1 MTFNRYRIAKATHG
15 SQEWLNQR
23 YEDDNGNRRISASA
37 AAAIYGVHPFVP
49 ADVYAAEL
57 LSGVAPSP
65 IAPNKAMDRGNRLE
79 GTIISWAS
87 DLLGIEF
94 DTPEELFCYDTE
106 EGCHLISTLDG
117 WNEEQKHILE
127 VKTTT
132 REWHG
137 ELPNY
142 WRIQGLQQAICA
154 DAKRVTW
161 AVFDPSLNLH
171 IYEQTITDKEIE
183 EHIATA
189 TTWLSAIELGITPAG
204 VNYSYETISTRYQL
218 TTDEPVELPA
228 TMTDLIVRLKHVK
241 SELSSYKI
249 LEDQLKAE
257 LCELIGTAQTATI
270 NGEVV
275 ATWKGYQRTWFDTKR
290 FQSEQP
296 QLAEQYNKTSTSRT
310 LRLKGE

>member
-1 MTFNRYRIAKATHG
+1 MIFTRYRIAKATHG

-171 IYEQTITDKEIE
+171 IYEQTITEKEIE
-183 EHIATA
+183 ELASLFAKKI
-189 TTWLSAIELGITPAG
+189 LGSTLFDPFLIKGYIDGYTQAQEDMTDET
-204 VNYSYETISTRYQL
+204 VNYQEWKKL
-218 TTDEPVELPA
+218 
-228 TMTDLIVRLKHVK
+228 
-241 SELSSYKI
+241 SELFKDYIKS
-249 LEDQLKAE
+249 A
-257 LCELIGTAQTATI
+257 
-270 NGEVV
+270 
-275 ATWKGYQRTWFDTKR
+275 
-290 FQSEQP
+290 
-296 QLAEQYNKTSTSRT
+296 NK
-310 LRLKGE
+310 KN